1 MMAFTHC
8 HTPYHSGSL
17 NVCIVLVEE
26 SIRTVQ
32 NTNVY

>member
-1 MMAFTHC
+1 MAFTHC

-17 NVCIVLVEE
+17 NVSIVLVEE